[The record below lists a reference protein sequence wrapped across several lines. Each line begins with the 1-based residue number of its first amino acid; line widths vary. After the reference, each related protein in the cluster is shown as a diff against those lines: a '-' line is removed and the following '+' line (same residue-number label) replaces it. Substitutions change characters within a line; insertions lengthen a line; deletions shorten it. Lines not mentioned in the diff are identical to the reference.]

1 MKNTVVAKYAAKH
14 PEGSAPDPQI
24 AGEISQNLLSGGLSC
39 AAACRLAA
47 KLGVTLAEVGKTADL
62 MEIPV
67 LKCFYGLFGQSGPLG
82 EKKLINPVASVPDEM
97 KQAIF
102 AKTTQNTL
110 TCASGWRIADETGC
124 PRDTI
129 SSYCEKLGIK
139 ITKCQLGAF

>member
-1 MKNTVVAKYAAKH
+1 MKETGVAKYAAKH

-24 AGEISQNLLSGGLSC
+24 AGEITQNLMSGGLSC
-39 AAACRLAA
+39 AAASRLAG
-47 KLGVTLAEVGKTADL
+47 KLGVTLAEVGKNVDL
-62 MEIPV
+62 MEIPI
-67 LKCFYGLFGQSGPLG
+67 LECSYGLFGQIGPHG
-82 EKKLINPVASVPDEM
+82 KKKRIKSVTSVPDEM
-97 KQAIF
+97 KQAIL

-110 TCASGWRIADETGC
+110 TCAGGWQIADEMGC